1 MVGTKCGLSTGRRPS
16 AAAEV
21 LPSMAV
27 CGGRAVASAAA
38 ESSGCSC
45 VVTCCSYSS
54 HPQQA
59 RCDPMAAGFVG
70 RSRLGCVGARA
81 SRRAHN
87 NCCAVDSA
95 VVGGCRRQQLRQH
108 LRQQPSSSSLH
119 GWQNQL
125 RRCIQVP
132 PTSNRGGRPAAGCGG
147 PAGAAAVVQ
156 PHGGLAASELA
167 SKEWAGAHLW
177 CRLLESSFWLRSRG
191 CVHECRPHLRCRLSN
206 LDSWTSPDD
215 RRALA
220 CGCVC
225 SVTVGRGV
233 VSAGQSVHLRRRG
246 EGGCR
251 WRR

>member
-21 LPSMAV
+21 PPSMAA
-27 CGGRAVASAAA
+27 CGGRPGAVASAAA

-54 HPQQA
+54 HPQQV

-125 RRCIQVP
+125 RRCIRCPKHQIVGACQP
-132 PTSNRGGRPAAGCGG
+132 PAAAALQERWRACSRMEGWLPRSWQAKSGLVRTCGAGCWRVASGSG
-147 PAGAAAVVQ
+147 AGAACMNAGRTSGAACPTSTAGPAQ
-156 PHGGLAASELA
+156 MTAALSPAAASA
-167 SKEWAGAHLW
+167 
-177 CRLLESSFWLRSRG
+177 
-191 CVHECRPHLRCRLSN
+191 V
-206 LDSWTSPDD
+206 
-215 RRALA
+215 
-220 CGCVC
+220 
-225 SVTVGRGV
+225 
-233 VSAGQSVHLRRRG
+233 
-246 EGGCR
+246 
-251 WRR
+251 